1 MAKFCCSRCGDV
13 IAEEFLDDPGVA
25 LIGQAHMEGHLAE
38 DADKV
43 AQQHRERAAMF
54 CALAR
59 KARRGA
65 RLTDKAA
72 LVDRCKP
79 GGPLEKYR
87 RFLVGEVTDG

>member
-25 LIGQAHMEGHLAE
+25 LIGRAHMEGHLAE

-65 RLTDKAA
+65 RLTDKASSWIA
-72 LVDRCKP
+72 ASPAVLLRST
-79 GGPLEKYR
+79 GG
-87 RFLVGEVTDG
+87 FLWAR